1 MNEIAVI
8 KQLPIIAEQIKE
20 IGKALE
26 KRMDDLQLEKLVC
39 NEESRKSI
47 KNLRTDLGK
56 ELTQF
61 EEQRKNIK
69 NQIEEPYKMFEETYN
84 QEIKSKYENAKKILD
99 TKINEVELGIKNNI
113 QNMLVEYFN
122 EYRQSKNI
130 DEKVISYED
139 LNIAI
144 KLDYI
149 TEKGMLAKKA
159 KDEVASY
166 LDKVAQDIE
175 TINSMDTKEEVMVEY
190 IKHKN
195 LSFAIKEVN
204 DRHVLLEQV
213 KRQQEM
219 AKEAQEQEIKSVE
232 KVEEVLQAPIEEVPE
247 GQITID
253 EFGDEV
259 KNGGNTEPQYTT
271 TFVVTGTK
279 SQLLQI
285 RDFLRNGG
293 FKYDCK

>member
-1 MNEIAVI
+1 VNEIAVI

-26 KRMDDLQLEKLVC
+26 KRMSDLNLENLVC
-39 NEESRKSI
+39 NEETRKSI
-47 KNLRTDLGK
+47 KGLRTDLGK
-56 ELTQF
+56 ELTEF

-69 NQIEEPYKMFEETYN
+69 KKIEEPYKLFEATYN
-84 QEIKSKYENAKKILD
+84 EEIKSKYENANKILSA
-99 TKINEVELGIKNNI
+99 KIDEVELGIKNNI
-113 QNMLVEYFN
+113 QDMLVEYFN

-130 DEKVISYED
+130 DEKIINYDD
-139 LNIAI
+139 LNIVI

-213 KRQQEM
+213 KKQQEM
-219 AKEAQEQEIKSVE
+219 AKEVQEQEIKNIE
-232 KVEEVLQAPIEEVPE
+232 KVEEVLQAPVEEVPE
-247 GQITID
+247 GQMTID

-259 KNGGNTEPQYTT
+259 KAATNEPQYTA
-271 TFVVTGTK
+271 TFIVTGTK
-279 SQLLQI
+279 AELIQI
-285 RDFLRNGG
+285 REFLRNGG

>member
-26 KRMDDLQLEKLVC
+26 KRMSDLNLENLVC
-39 NEESRKSI
+39 NEETRKSI
-47 KNLRTDLGK
+47 KGLRTDLGK
-56 ELTQF
+56 ELTEF

-69 NQIEEPYKMFEETYN
+69 KKIEEPYKLFEATYN
-84 QEIKSKYENAKKILD
+84 EEIKSKYENANKILSA
-99 TKINEVELGIKNNI
+99 KIDEVELGIRKNI
-113 QNMLVEYFN
+113 QDMLIEYFN

-130 DEKVISYED
+130 DEKVIRYED
-139 LNIAI
+139 LNIVI

-159 KDEVASY
+159 KDEVANY

-213 KRQQEM
+213 KKQQEM
-219 AKEAQEQEIKSVE
+219 AKEIQEQEIKNVE
-232 KVEEVLQAPIEEVPE
+232 KVEEVLQAPVEEVPE
-247 GQITID
+247 GQMTID

-259 KNGGNTEPQYTT
+259 KDGENTEPQYTA

-279 SQLLQI
+279 AQLLQI
-285 RDFLRNGG
+285 RDFLRSGG